1 MRRSRSTIGWI
12 GIRGSARSS
21 PGLKTRLPS
30 RNPRWRRWPEMP
42 IKVKS
47 KPDLSRKRIRKFVKP
62 FLVPPGAKV
71 RLPNDF
77 DPASTGGYNREDGA
91 GAQQILQAGITLL
104 ADYQARLAAQST
116 HGVLV
121 ILQAMDAAGKDGTIP
136 HVMSGV
142 NPPGVGVSG
151 VQVPAAAELAHDY
164 LWRYQGKIPARGR
177 IGIFNRSYYEEV
189 LVVRVHPQLLE
200 TQKLPAGAA
209 GPEGARDGVRQRRF
223 PEMNKSERRVS
234 GKGVP
239 TMQLFSSPLQG

>member
-30 RNPRWRRWPEMP
+30 RDPRWRRWPEMP

-47 KPDLSRKRIRKFVKP
+47 KPDLSPKRIRKFVEP

-77 DPASTGGYNREDGA
+77 DPASTGGYNRADGA

-104 ADYQARLAAQST
+104 ADYQAKVAAQST
-116 HGVLV
+116 HAVLV
-121 ILQAMDAAGKDGTIP
+121 IVQAMDAAGKDGTIR

-142 NPPGVGVSG
+142 NPQGVDVSG
-151 VQVPAAAELAHDY
+151 LKVPSADELEVH
-164 LWRYQGKIPARGR
+164 R
-177 IGIFNRSYYEEV
+177 IGCTRASLLGCLPGGIFGPAQQYQYQVGALVCGSGGQQVV
-189 LVVRVHPQLLE
+189 L
-200 TQKLPAGAA
+200 AA
-209 GPEGARDGVRQRRF
+209 GSGRGHLQCAPGHRSAVSDGRLGGEGVTRDGA
-223 PEMNKSERRVS
+223 S
-234 GKGVP
+234 
-239 TMQLFSSPLQG
+239 

>member
-21 PGLKTRLPS
+21 LGSKTRLPS
-30 RNPRWRRWPEMP
+30 HNPRWRRWPEMP

-47 KPDLSRKRIRKFVKP
+47 KPDLSPKRIRKFVKP

-116 HGVLV
+116 HCVIV
-121 ILQAMDAAGKDGTIP
+121 ILQGEEAAGKEGT
-136 HVMSGV
+136 
-142 NPPGVGVSG
+142 
-151 VQVPAAAELAHDY
+151 
-164 LWRYQGKIPARGR
+164 
-177 IGIFNRSYYEEV
+177 NRHRHGGGEQE
-189 LVVRVHPQLLE
+189 
-200 TQKLPAGAA
+200 
-209 GPEGARDGVRQRRF
+209 
-223 PEMNKSERRVS
+223 
-234 GKGVP
+234 
-239 TMQLFSSPLQG
+239 

>member
-21 PGLKTRLPS
+21 LGSKTRLPS

-47 KPDLSRKRIRKFVKP
+47 KPDLSPKRIRKFVKP

-91 GAQQILQAGITLL
+91 GAQQILQAGIKLF
-104 ADYQARLAAQST
+104 ADHQPWLSARNT

-121 ILQAMDAAGKDGTIP
+121 FLQAMDPAGKD
-136 HVMSGV
+136 
-142 NPPGVGVSG
+142 
-151 VQVPAAAELAHDY
+151 VPIRNL
-164 LWRYQGKIPARGR
+164 I
-177 IGIFNRSYYEEV
+177 SSV
-189 LVVRVHPQLLE
+189 TPQ
-200 TQKLPAGAA
+200 
-209 GPEGARDGVRQRRF
+209 
-223 PEMNKSERRVS
+223 
-234 GKGVP
+234 
-239 TMQLFSSPLQG
+239 